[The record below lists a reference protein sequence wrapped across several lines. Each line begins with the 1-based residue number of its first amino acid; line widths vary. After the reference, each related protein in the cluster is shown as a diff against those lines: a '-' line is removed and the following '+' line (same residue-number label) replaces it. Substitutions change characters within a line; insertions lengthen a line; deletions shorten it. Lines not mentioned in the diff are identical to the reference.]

1 MTPTASPWEN
11 KKYKS
16 FLWGIKRAIAFLFM
30 IYLFGLSSFL
40 LAQENE
46 DEWKRV
52 FENLAESLSSR
63 SEQALD
69 YTSLLEELEELQA
82 HPVAINSIDH
92 EELKRLFILSDF
104 QANSLQQYILENG
117 PILSL
122 YELQFI
128 YGFDLATVKL
138 ISPFISLEQVEK
150 KQSINLIKPVKYGKH
165 QILLKTQ
172 GILETQEGY
181 LPISDSALSERP
193 NSRYLG
199 SPWKV
204 YTRYSYSYKKQLL
217 IGFTAEKDAGEE
229 FFSGNNKQGYDFY
242 SGFIQ
247 LNNIGKIKTIVIGDY
262 EPRFGQGLNLWS
274 GFAYGKSTEALL
286 IEKRLSGIRRYTSTN
301 ENQFFRGMAT
311 TLSLGDFDLSIFF
324 SSKKIDANVLERN
337 ILSHEADLVSGFMK
351 TGIHATPGEIS
362 DRKSISE
369 MIYGGNL
376 NYTKNRFHAGITMV
390 EFRYDTKIS
399 EGNSPYEIFEFS
411 GKSGSK
417 MGSDYKYTFNKG
429 TLFGELSCSP
439 GHGWA
444 FIQGGLFPLAD
455 QLSIALLYRHY
466 SPGFIPIYSNA
477 FSENSSILNENG
489 FYIGSRIFPL
499 KKWDFS
505 AYIDIFSFPWLKYRT
520 SAPSKGSEFFLQAN
534 YATST
539 SLGMYWRIQYEK
551 KSENLPTTE
560 EMVKIGE
567 KRKWKARFQVNYKLS
582 NRMELRNR
590 VEWTG
595 LNKNESFSQGYLIYQ
610 DIIYRSNSIPLD
622 VTFRY
627 ALFDTENYDN
637 RIYAYENDVLYA
649 FSIPPYYGKGIR
661 TYLLLHS
668 SLNKYLDCWFRISR
682 TSFSDR
688 KLIGSGLNA
697 IDGNH
702 KTELKLQARL
712 KF

>member
-1 MTPTASPWEN
+1 MIIAILWE
-11 KKYKS
+11 KKKFKS
-16 FLWGIKRAIAFLFM
+16 FLWGLRRAIAFMLITF
-30 IYLFGLSSFL
+30 LGGLSGFL
-40 LAQENE
+40 LAQENN

-52 FENLAESLSSR
+52 FEDLAESLSSR
-63 SEQALD
+63 SEHALD

-82 HPVAINSIDH
+82 HPVSINTH
-92 EELKRLFILSDF
+92 NQEELKRLFILSDF
-104 QANSLQQYILENG
+104 QTNSLHQYILENG

-122 YELQFI
+122 YELQFV
-128 YGFDLATVKL
+128 YGFDQGTVEL
-138 ISPFISLEQVEK
+138 ISPFISLEQAQT
-150 KQSINLIKPVKYGKH
+150 KQIIDIKKPVKYGRH
-165 QILLKTQ
+165 QILLRTQ
-172 GILETQEGY
+172 SILETQEGY

-193 NSRYLG
+193 NSRNLG

-217 IGFTAEKDAGEE
+217 LGFTAEKDAGEE
-229 FFSGNNKQGYDFY
+229 FFSGSNKQGYDYY

-247 LNNIGKIKTIVIGDY
+247 LNNVWKIKTIVIGDY

-274 GFAYGKSTEALL
+274 GFAYGKSTEPLF
-286 IEKRLSGIRRYTSTN
+286 IEKRQSGIRRYTSTN

-311 TLSLGDFDLSIFF
+311 TISLGDFDLSVFV
-324 SSKKIDANVLERN
+324 SSKKIDANVLERDS
-337 ILSHEADLVSGFMK
+337 LDQEPDLVSGFIE

-362 DRKSISE
+362 DRRSLSE

-376 NYTKNRFHAGITMV
+376 NYTKNRFHAGLTMV
-390 EFRYDTKIS
+390 QFNYDAKINA
-399 EGNSPYEIFEFS
+399 GNSPYEVFDFG

-417 MGSDYKYTFNKG
+417 IGSDYKYTFRKG
-429 TLFGELSCSP
+429 TIFGELSCSP
-439 GHGWA
+439 EHGWA
-444 FIQGGLFPLAD
+444 FIQGGLFPLAE
-455 QLSIALLYRHY
+455 QLSLAILYRYY

-489 FYIGSRIFPL
+489 FYIGARIFPFR
-499 KKWDFS
+499 KWNFS
-505 AYIDIFSFPWLKYRT
+505 TYIDIYSFPWLKYRT
-520 SAPSKGSEFFLQAN
+520 SAPSQGSEFFFQAN
-534 YATST
+534 YATSN
-539 SLGMYWRIQYEK
+539 SLKMHWRIQYEK
-551 KSENLPTTE
+551 KSENLPSIE

-567 KRKWKARFQVNYKLS
+567 KQKWKARYQVDFQLS
-582 NRMELRNR
+582 GNLELRNR

-595 LNKNESFSQGYLIYQ
+595 LNKNETFSEGYLIYQ

-627 ALFDTENYDN
+627 ALFDTESYDN
-637 RIYAYENDVLYA
+637 RIYAYENNVLYA

-661 TYLLLHS
+661 TYILLHS
-668 SLNKYLDCWFRISR
+668 SINKHLDLWFRISR
-682 TSFSDR
+682 TIFSDR
-688 KLIGSGLNA
+688 KIIGSGLTT

>member
-1 MTPTASPWEN
+1 MEAATPWEN
-11 KKYKS
+11 KTFKS
-16 FLWGIKRAIAFLFM
+16 FLRGLKRVIAFMFVT
-30 IYLFGLSSFL
+30 YLFSISFFL
-40 LAQENE
+40 LAQENK

-52 FENLAESLSSR
+52 FEDLAESLSSR
-63 SEQALD
+63 SEQDLD

-82 HPVAINSIDH
+82 HPVAINTPNQ
-92 EELKRLFILSDF
+92 EELNRLFLLSDF

-122 YELQFI
+122 YELQFV
-128 YGFDLATVKL
+128 YGFDQGTVEL
-138 ISPFISLEQVEK
+138 ISPFINLEQAQT
-150 KQSINLIKPVKYGKH
+150 KQTINLKKPVKYGRH
-165 QILLKTQ
+165 QILIRTQ
-172 GILETQEGY
+172 SILETQQGY

-217 IGFTAEKDAGEE
+217 LGFTAEKDAGEE
-229 FFSGNNKQGYDFY
+229 FFSGNNKQGYDYY

-247 LNNIGKIKTIVIGDY
+247 LNNVWKMKTIVIGDY

-286 IEKRLSGIRRYTSTN
+286 IEKRQSGIRRYTSTN
-301 ENQFFRGMAT
+301 ENQFFRGMAAT
-311 TLSLGDFDLSIFF
+311 IDLGNFDLSAFF
-324 SSKKIDANVLERN
+324 SSKNIDANVLKRDTLN
-337 ILSHEADLVSGFMK
+337 QEANLVSGFIE

-362 DRKSISE
+362 DRKSLSE

-376 NYTKNRFHAGITMV
+376 NYTNNRFHAGLTMV
-390 EFRYDTKIS
+390 RFHYDAEINA
-399 EGNSPYEIFEFS
+399 GDSPYEAFDFS

-417 MGSDYKYTFNKG
+417 IGSDYKYTFRRG
-429 TLFGELSCSP
+429 TIFGELSCSP
-439 GHGWA
+439 GNGWA
-444 FIQGGLFPLAD
+444 FIQGGLFPLAE
-455 QLSIALLYRHY
+455 QLSIAILYRYY
-466 SPGFIPIYSNA
+466 SPGFLPIYSNA

-489 FYIGSRIFPL
+489 FYIGARIFPFR
-499 KKWDFS
+499 KWDFS
-505 AYIDIFSFPWLKYRT
+505 TYIDIVSFPWLKYRT
-520 SAPSKGSEFFLQAN
+520 SAPSKGSEFLFQAN
-534 YATST
+534 YATSN
-539 SLGMYWRIQYEK
+539 SLRMYWRIQYEK
-551 KSENLPTTE
+551 KSENLPPVE
-560 EMVKIGE
+560 EMVKPGE
-567 KRKWKARFQVNYKLS
+567 KQKWRARYQVDYRLS
-582 NRMELRNR
+582 GSLELRNR

-595 LNKNESFSQGYLIYQ
+595 LNKNESFSEGYLIYQ

-622 VTFRY
+622 ITFRY
-627 ALFDTENYDN
+627 ALFDTESYDN
-637 RIYAYENDVLYA
+637 RIYAYENDLLYA

-661 TYLLLHS
+661 TYILLHS
-668 SLNKYLDCWFRISR
+668 SLNKHIDFWFRISR

-688 KLIGSGLNA
+688 EQIGSGLTT